1 MRYTTARRRFMV
13 AGVSGLVGGVL
24 VSPLSSWEASILF
37 GWDTAALVYLIG
49 VWSDIRGTD
58 TEATAEIATREDSSR
73 ASADLMLIGASLGS
87 LAAVLLVLA
96 EAAHSRGIVKAVLSV
111 FAIVSVFLSWA
122 VVHTVFML
130 HYAHLYFS
138 EPSGGIDFH
147 DNSEPTYIDFA
158 YVAFTIGMTFQVS
171 DTDLNTRP
179 LRRSALRHALLSYVF
194 GTVIVAAMINVIAGL
209 VS

>member
-1 MRYTTARRRFMV
+1 MRYATAGRRFLTAAV
-13 AGVSGLVGGVL
+13 CGLAGGAL
-24 VSPLSSWEASILF
+24 VSPLGPWQASVLF
-37 GWDTAALVYLIG
+37 GWDAAAMVYLMG

-58 TEATAEIATREDSSR
+58 TKATAEIATREDNSR

-87 LAAVLLVLA
+87 LAAVLLVLV
-96 EAAHSRGIVKAVLSV
+96 EAAHSQGVVKAVLSV

-147 DNSEPTYIDFA
+147 ENKELTYIDFA

-171 DTDLNTRP
+171 DTDLTTRP

-194 GTVIVAAMINVIAGL
+194 GTVIVATMINVIAGL
-209 VS
+209 VR